1 MKHSLILFFTLFL
14 LASSTLFA
22 QDRIYP
28 RNSKKFI
35 KAKISEVGLDEIKYK
50 EFDNQEGPVFSIEKD
65 EIEKIEYSSGRIEK
79 FEQSISAKVS
89 LAEMHKNNLKIGFL
103 SPIFSTC
110 TYLLKKV

>member
-50 EFDNQEGPVFSIEKD
+50 EFDNQ
-65 EIEKIEYSSGRIEK
+65 
-79 FEQSISAKVS
+79 
-89 LAEMHKNNLKIGFL
+89 
-103 SPIFSTC
+103 
-110 TYLLKKV
+110 